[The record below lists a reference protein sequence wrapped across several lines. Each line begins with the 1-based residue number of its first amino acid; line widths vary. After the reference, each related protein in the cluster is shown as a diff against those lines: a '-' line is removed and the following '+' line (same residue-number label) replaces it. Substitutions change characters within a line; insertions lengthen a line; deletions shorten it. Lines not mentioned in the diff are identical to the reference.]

1 MVRFVVSLP
10 DVAQSGAVLLQ
21 QAVDGINPEPAT
33 VVILLSQDDL
43 YYCTIVVLNLTT
55 DLIVS
60 ADEPGVLV
68 NKVRVFQQRQQFLRI
83 N

>member
-1 MVRFVVSLP
+1 MCIRYSRQVLRFVHIQVVRFVVSLP

-43 YYCTIVVLNLTT
+43 YYCT
-55 DLIVS
+55 S
-60 ADEPGVLV
+60 SSEP
-68 NKVRVFQQRQQFLRI
+68 NH
-83 N
+83 